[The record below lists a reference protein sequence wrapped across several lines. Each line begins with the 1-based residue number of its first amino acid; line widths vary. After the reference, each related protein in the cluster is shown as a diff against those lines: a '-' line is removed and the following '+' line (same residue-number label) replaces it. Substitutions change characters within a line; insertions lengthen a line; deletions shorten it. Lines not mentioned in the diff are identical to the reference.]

1 METILIIAVL
11 ALLGITGYLVLQLKE
26 LQKPKGE
33 EETTKILLQQ
43 LNDLK
48 NTFQDK
54 MTSQERAIAEKF
66 SLQDKSLHAQT
77 RSLSESQQKLF
88 SESSKLIESVTK
100 KLSELDSTNKQV
112 VGFAEQ
118 MQSLENILKNPK
130 HRGVLGEY
138 FLESMLSSLL
148 GPTQYQMQYKFS
160 NGEIVDAAIF
170 MKEQIIPIDSKF
182 SLEKYNQIMQ
192 ETDAD
197 KRDKLEKEFRGDV
210 KKRIDETSKYVR
222 PEENTMEFAFM
233 YIPAEG
239 VYHSLLINSVGVSVN
254 TQNLI
259 EYAFAKKV
267 IIVSPSS
274 FVAYLQT
281 VLQGLNQMKM
291 EQGFK
296 DIQKNVIQL
305 GKHILAFD
313 EKMQKMGGHLA
324 TTVSMYNQSYKEFK
338 KIDKDVLKISDGA
351 TGGSIEVMELEKP
364 HVEAGNTNNTINN
377 STPNNKRPSIPST
390 DRGWYW
396 PVLERG
402 KPSSC
407 RGERQIFG
415 GKRICTRVTS

>member
-1 METILIIAVL
+1 MENLLIIAVL
-11 ALLGITGYLVLQLKE
+11 VLIAGVAYLALQLRN
-26 LQKPKGE
+26 LQQPKGE

-54 MTSQERAIAEKF
+54 MSSQERTISEKF
-66 SLQDKSLHAQT
+66 SVQDKSLHAQT
-77 RSLSESQQKLF
+77 RSLAESQQKLYG
-88 SESSKLIESVTK
+88 ESSKLIESVTK

-138 FLESMLSSLL
+138 FLESMLSSIL
-148 GPTQYQMQYKFS
+148 GATQYQMQYKFS
-160 NGEIVDAAIF
+160 NGEIVDAVIF
-170 MKEQIIPIDSKF
+170 LRDQIIPIDAKF

-192 ETDAD
+192 ETDAS
-197 KRDKLEKEFRGDV
+197 KREKLEKEFRSDV

-222 PEENTMEFAFM
+222 PEENTMEFSFM

-239 VYHSLLINSVGVSVN
+239 VYHSLLVNGVGVSVN

-259 EYAFAKKV
+259 EYAFAKRV

-281 VLQGLNQMKM
+281 VLQGLNQLKM

-296 DIQKNVIQL
+296 DIQKNVLQL

-324 TTVSMYNQSYKEFK
+324 TTVNMYNQSYREFK
-338 KIDKDVLKISDGA
+338 KIDKDVLKISDGGA
-351 TGGSIEVMELEKP
+351 GGNVEVLELEKP
-364 HVEAGNTNNTINN
+364 VVE
-377 STPNNKRPSIPST
+377 
-390 DRGWYW
+390 D
-396 PVLERG
+396 
-402 KPSSC
+402 
-407 RGERQIFG
+407 
-415 GKRICTRVTS
+415 

>member
-1 METILIIAVL
+1 MEMVLVIAVL
-11 ALLGITGYLVLQLKE
+11 ALLGITGYLVLQLKA
-26 LQKPKGE
+26 LQKPQGE

-66 SLQDKSLHAQT
+66 SVQDKSLHAQT

-112 VGFAEQ
+112 VGFAQQ

-138 FLESMLSSLL
+138 FLESMLSSVL

-170 MKEQIIPIDSKF
+170 IKEQIIPIDSKF

-192 ETDAD
+192 ETDPE
-197 KRDKLEKEFRGDV
+197 KREKLEKEFRADV

-222 PEENTMEFAFM
+222 PEENTMEFSFM

-259 EYAFAKKV
+259 EYAFSKRV

-364 HVEAGNTNNTINN
+364 HVEA
-377 STPNNKRPSIPST
+377 
-390 DRGWYW
+390 
-396 PVLERG
+396 
-402 KPSSC
+402 
-407 RGERQIFG
+407 
-415 GKRICTRVTS
+415 

>member
-1 METILIIAVL
+1 M
-11 ALLGITGYLVLQLKE
+11 
-26 LQKPKGE
+26 
-33 EETTKILLQQ
+33 
-43 LNDLK
+43 
-48 NTFQDK
+48 
-54 MTSQERAIAEKF
+54 
-66 SLQDKSLHAQT
+66 HAQT
-77 RSLSESQQKLF
+77 RSLAESQQRLF
-88 SESSKLIESVTK
+88 SESSKLVESVTK

-148 GPTQYQMQYKFS
+148 GPTQYQMQYKFK
-160 NGEIVDAAIF
+160 NGEIVDAVIF
-170 MKEQIIPIDSKF
+170 MKDQIIPIDSKF

-192 ETDAD
+192 ETNPD
-197 KRDKLEKEFRGDV
+197 KREKLEKEFRSDV

-259 EYAFAKKV
+259 EYAFGKKV

-281 VLQGLNQMKM
+281 VLQGLNQLKM
-291 EQGFK
+291 ETGFK

-305 GKHILAFD
+305 GNHILAFD
-313 EKMQKMGGHLA
+313 DKMQKMGGHLA

-338 KIDKDVLKISDGA
+338 KIDKDVLRISDGT
-351 TGGSIEVMELEKP
+351 TGGKVEILELEKP
-364 HVEAGNTNNTINN
+364 T
-377 STPNNKRPSIPST
+377 
-390 DRGWYW
+390 
-396 PVLERG
+396 LER
-402 KPSSC
+402 
-407 RGERQIFG
+407 
-415 GKRICTRVTS
+415 

>member
-1 METILIIAVL
+1 METLLIITVLILIAGV
-11 ALLGITGYLVLQLKE
+11 GYLALQLKNI
-26 LQKPKGE
+26 QQPKDE
-33 EETTKILLQQ
+33 DATSKILIQQ

-54 MTSQERAIAEKF
+54 MSTQERNIAEKF
-66 SLQDKSLHAQT
+66 SVQDKSLHAQT
-77 RSLSESQQKLF
+77 RSLTESQQKLF

-148 GPTQYQMQYKFS
+148 GPTQYQMQYKFN
-160 NGEIVDAAIF
+160 NGEIVDAVIF
-170 MKEQIIPIDSKF
+170 LKDQIIPIDSKF

-192 ETDAD
+192 ETEPD
-197 KRDKLEKEFRGDV
+197 KREKLEKEFRGDV

-254 TQNLI
+254 TQSLI
-259 EYAFAKKV
+259 EYAFGKKV

-281 VLQGLNQMKM
+281 VLQGLNQLKM

-296 DIQKNVIQL
+296 DIQKNVLQL
-305 GKHILAFD
+305 GKHILSFD

-324 TTVSMYNQSYKEFK
+324 TTVSMYNQSYREFK
-338 KIDKDVLKISDGA
+338 KIDKDVLKISDGSA
-351 TGGSIEVMELEKP
+351 GGNIEVLELEKP
-364 HVEAGNTNNTINN
+364 VQSE
-377 STPNNKRPSIPST
+377 
-390 DRGWYW
+390 
-396 PVLERG
+396 
-402 KPSSC
+402 
-407 RGERQIFG
+407 
-415 GKRICTRVTS
+415 